1 MMDSS
6 TSSAPGRRKL
16 PLILVLFAGSGCA
29 ALIYEIVWLQL
40 LQLVIGST
48 AVSMAVLL
56 GTYMGGLCL
65 GSIFLPRLVSARRNP
80 LRVYAL
86 LELGVG
92 AIGVAVLFVLPKI
105 VPLYSANAGHGLP
118 GLLVRGAVAAV
129 CLLPPTVLMG
139 ATLPALARWVET
151 TPRGVSWLGF
161 LYGGNTAGAVCGCL
175 LAGFYLLRVHDMATA
190 TFVAAAINGTVAVL
204 AFALSAVT
212 RRASAKAEGGG
223 TETDFGPTAIP
234 AVASAAWP
242 IYIAI
247 GLSGLSALAAEVV
260 WTRLLSLMM
269 GATVYTFSIILAV
282 FLTGLALGSAAGSAL
297 SRRLKNPRLALAAT
311 QLLLAAAIAWAA
323 YLIAR
328 SLPFWPINPALTPGP
343 WIGFQLDLVR
353 SFLPILPA
361 AILWGASF
369 PLALAGLA
377 RPGQDGGR
385 LVGRVY
391 AANTVGAIVGAIG
404 FSLVVIPR
412 LGTRQAGRLMIAAAI
427 LAALATIVPELRS
440 RGRGM
445 VEASL
450 LIPPKR
456 GLGARTA
463 AIFAAGTVAALILL
477 LVLPVIPWQLIAYGR
492 YLPTRSL
499 DQYKILFAGEGMNS
513 SVAVTEAK
521 DGARYFHVSGRV
533 EASSGAEDMRVQ
545 RMLGHVPALFHGD
558 PKSVLVVGCGAGVT
572 VGSFV
577 LYPGV
582 RRIVLC
588 EIEPLIPK
596 VVARFFGPQNY
607 DFQKDPRV
615 EIVYDDAR
623 HFILTTKEKFDI
635 ITSDPIHP
643 WIKGS
648 ATLYTREY
656 IELCKNRLNPGGIV
670 AQWVPFY
677 ESTVATVKSEFA
689 TFFGVFANG
698 TVWSNDL
705 SGLGYDVVLIGWNGP
720 AKIDL
725 DTLQT
730 RLDSEGYKRVST
742 SIHDVGFRSAS
753 DLLATYGGR
762 ASDMEPWLR
771 GAEINR
777 DRNLRL
783 QYLAGIGLNSK
794 DSSRTFDEMIFYL
807 RFPDDLISGSPDRIR
822 ELKKAF
828 GLDKK

>member
-1 MMDSS
+1 
-6 TSSAPGRRKL
+6 
-16 PLILVLFAGSGCA
+16 LILVLFAGSGCA

-65 GSIFLPRLVSARRNP
+65 GSVFLPRLVSARRNP

-161 LYGGNTAGAVCGCL
+161 FYGGNTAGAVGGCL

-204 AFALSAVT
+204 ALALSSVKRPDPAE
-212 RRASAKAEGGG
+212 AEGGG
-223 TETDFGPTAIP
+223 TDAAGSPATAP
-234 AVASAAWP
+234 GAWS
-242 IYIAI
+242 IYLAI

-282 FLTGLALGSAAGSAL
+282 FLTGLAIGSGAGSSL
-297 SRRLKNPRLALAAT
+297 SRRLKNPRLALGAA

-323 YLIAR
+323 TLIAR

-361 AILWGASF
+361 AVLWGASF

-391 AANTVGAIVGAIG
+391 AANTIGAIVGAIG
-404 FSLVVIPR
+404 FSLVVIPS
-412 LGTRQAGRLMIAAAI
+412 LGTRQAGRLMIGAAV
-427 LAALATIVPELRS
+427 LAALAAIVPNRKGLR
-440 RGRGM
+440 
-445 VEASL
+445 
-450 LIPPKR
+450 
-456 GLGARTA
+456 LGTGA
-463 AIFAAGTVAALILL
+463 ALAAGTAVALL
-477 LVLPVIPWQLIAYGR
+477 LLAVLPAVPWQLIAYGR
-492 YLPTRSL
+492 YLPTRTV
-499 DQYKILFAGEGMNS
+499 DEYKLLFAGEGMNS
-513 SVAVTEAK
+513 SVAVTEMK
-521 DGARYFHVSGRV
+521 DGTRNFHVSGRV
-533 EASSGAEDMRVQ
+533 EASSAAQDMRVQ

-577 LYPGV
+577 LYPGIQ
-582 RRIVLC
+582 RIVLC

-623 HFILTTKEKFDI
+623 HYILTTKEKFDV

-656 IELCKNRLNPGGIV
+656 VELCKSRLNPGGVV

-677 ESTVATVKSEFA
+677 ESTVATVKSELA
-689 TFFGVFANG
+689 TFFGVFADG

-705 SGLGYDVVLIGWNGP
+705 SGEGYDVVLIGRSGP

-725 DTLQT
+725 DVLQA
-730 RLDSEGYKRVST
+730 RLDSEDYKRVAA
-742 SIHDVGFRSAS
+742 SIHDVGFRSGS

-762 ASDMEPWLR
+762 AADLQPWLA

-783 QYLAGIGLNSK
+783 QYLAGMGLNSRE
-794 DSSRTFDEMIFYL
+794 SGRTYDEMVSYL
-807 RFPDDLISGSPDRIR
+807 RFPDDLITGSPDRIR
-822 ELKKAF
+822 ALKKAL